1 MARNENEPLSGL
13 LIPETDEV
21 VTQFFDKTGNL
32 AEEKNA
38 VAKVS
43 KVHNKEENKVTV
55 NYYIKHGRGMLF
67 DPYGMD
73 ANKINAY
80 NFQFKKVNEKIYSE
94 YVQYLKTRRSIFLT
108 YAQREFKDKGY

>member
-1 MARNENEPLSGL
+1 MVKGENNDTAGL
-13 LIPETDEV
+13 MIPEADEV
-21 VTQFFDKTGNL
+21 ITQFFDKTGNL
-32 AEEKNA
+32 GEETNA
-38 VAKVS
+38 VAKVT
-43 KVHNKEENKVTV
+43 KIHNKESDRIVV

-80 NFQFKKVNEKIYSE
+80 NFQFKKVDHKVYSQ

>member
-1 MARNENEPLSGL
+1 MARNENENLSGITL
-13 LIPETDEV
+13 PELDEV
-21 VTQFFDKTGNL
+21 STQYIDKSGNL
-32 AEEKNA
+32 GQEQSA
-38 VAKVS
+38 VAKIT
-43 KVHNKEENKVTV
+43 KVHNKEEDKVTI

-80 NFQFKKVNEKIYSE
+80 NFQFKKVNQNIYSQ
-94 YVQYLKTRRSIFLT
+94 YVQYLKTRRSMFLT